1 MSSSKPKKNSQSEW
15 GDKMA
20 LQKEVVAAVK
30 TVAPRYDK
38 FIDSKVRRPHL
49 YGIRLTSAA
58 ENAVKAAGL
67 SESHEI
73 APKRDSHR
81 LQHRISCRLTKTKF
95 ELLQRAKKWY
105 GHETT
110 QAQLHAMIDI
120 YLERYKMEKAAAK
133 QHAANQNHTD
143 NNTI

>member
-1 MSSSKPKKNSQSEW
+1 MSLLKRMRNSQSEW

-20 LQKEVVAAVK
+20 LQKEIVAAVK

-49 YGIRLTSAA
+49 YGIRLTAAA

-67 SESHEI
+67 SESREI
-73 APKRDSHR
+73 APKRDGHR
-81 LQHRISCRLTKTKF
+81 LQHRISCRLTKTQYD
-95 ELLQRAKKWY
+95 LLQRAKKWY

-110 QAQLHAMIDI
+110 QAQLHAMIGL
-120 YLERYKMEKAAAK
+120 YLEQYKMEKAAAK
-133 QHAANQNHTD
+133 KHTANQRQ
-143 NNTI
+143 